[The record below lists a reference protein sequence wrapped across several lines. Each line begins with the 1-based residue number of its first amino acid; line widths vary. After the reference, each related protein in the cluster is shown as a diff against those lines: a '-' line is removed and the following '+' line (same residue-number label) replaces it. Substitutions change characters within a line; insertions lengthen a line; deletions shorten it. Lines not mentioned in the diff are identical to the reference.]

1 MKTHKHYH
9 NHSLL
14 NGGKDVW
21 ILSSNW
27 ALVCNNVRETIA
39 SSLTCIFMQTFVQ
52 QFRIGLFLLSK
63 PRCSVCDAPSWP
75 GRLWTD
81 QLARL
86 QHIASMYWKG
96 ADNIFVLAS
105 WYTSLFSWEKWMSLC
120 VCDEP
125 ETCFPLWD
133 RKYQHSFNNLMF
145 QPHDKQIQG
154 NKTQLVLFFFFL
166 KKDAVVCAP
175 RVKIT

>member
-86 QHIASMYWKG
+86 KHIASMYWKG

-105 WYTSLFSWEKWMSLC
+105 WYTSLFSWENECRFVSVMSQKHVFHCEIENISIHLIIS
-120 VCDEP
+120 
-125 ETCFPLWD
+125 CFNHMTS
-133 RKYQHSFNNLMF
+133 KYRATRHN
-145 QPHDKQIQG
+145 
-154 NKTQLVLFFFFL
+154 LFFFFFFKERCCCL
-166 KKDAVVCAP
+166 C
-175 RVKIT
+175 TQG